1 MSFGNFIRKY
11 RLNLACSLLRGPQRV
26 TVTEIAYDCG
36 FSSVRTFNRC
46 FREEYGM
53 SPSRFSEID
62 CQTPENGE
70 T

>member
-1 MSFGNFIRKY
+1 MCIRDS
-11 RLNLACSLLRGPQRV
+11 ACSLLRGPQRV